1 MLKRWPLALGLLALC
16 GTLVA
21 QGLPTVEQTIS
32 QGIECLSSVRADI
45 QTKVFI
51 KRGET
56 AIETVSKGDYA
67 WKRHGDNVLLR
78 IETDAVTTRNQSG
91 SAPQT
96 TTSKRLLLQD
106 GSFQYNVKT
115 KGNRTNASKIEAPQP
130 RMLPTFAELRADNDV
145 VQLPDSTVD
154 GQACYVIEARPK
166 DPQGTTQRWYCHK
179 QTGFPLKTERLD
191 ASGVPTVVT
200 TYTNVRFNTALDP
213 QLFVFEPPKNVPI
226 EDLSN

>member
-1 MLKRWPLALGLLALC
+1 MFKRWPVALGLLVLC

-32 QGIECLSSVRADI
+32 QGIERLSSVQADV

-51 KRGET
+51 KKGET
-56 AIETVSKGDYA
+56 AIETVSTGDYA
-67 WKRHGDNVLLR
+67 WKRNGDSVLLR
-78 IETDAVTTRNQSG
+78 IETDAVTTKNRAG
-91 SAPQT
+91 GTPQT

-106 GSFQYNVKT
+106 GGFQYHLKT
-115 KGNRTNASKIEAPQP
+115 KGDRTSASKIDAPAP
-130 RMLPTFAELRADNDV
+130 RMLPTFTELHADCIV
-145 VQLPDSTVD
+145 QQLPDGNVD

-166 DPQGTTQRWYCHK
+166 DGHGMTQRWYCHK

-191 ASGVPTVVT
+191 ASGTPTVVT
-200 TYTNVRFNTALDP
+200 TYTNVRFNATLDP
-213 QLFVFEPPKNVPI
+213 QLFVFRAPTNVPI